1 MDDIL
6 ELETRRKIYDSVQK
20 NPGIHL
26 SKVATLLGM
35 RVSLVEYHLRYLE
48 KHHIVRSDKN
58 TGYKRYF
65 ISSDSIPVHTQNFS
79 ILRQKTV
86 LIIVLYLLKMGGAHH
101 KEILDLVQVGP
112 ATLSYHLNRLV
123 KHKIL
128 VIESQGTQRL
138 YQVKESEELVRW
150 LVKYRPYDLFDGFT
164 DVWKDLT
171 LY

>member
-6 ELETRRKIYDSVQK
+6 ELETRRNIYNCVQK

-26 SKVATLLGM
+26 SKVATLLDM

-65 ISSDSIPVHTQNFS
+65 IGSDSVPVHTRNFS

-86 LIIVLYLLKMGGAHH
+86 LIIVLYLLKTGGAHH
-101 KEILDLVQVGP
+101 KKILDCVQVSP
-112 ATLSYHLNRLV
+112 ATLSYHLKRLV
-123 KHKIL
+123 KYKIL
-128 VIESQGTQRL
+128 VIESQGVQHY
-138 YQVKESEELVRW
+138 YQVKESDELVRW

-171 LY
+171 V